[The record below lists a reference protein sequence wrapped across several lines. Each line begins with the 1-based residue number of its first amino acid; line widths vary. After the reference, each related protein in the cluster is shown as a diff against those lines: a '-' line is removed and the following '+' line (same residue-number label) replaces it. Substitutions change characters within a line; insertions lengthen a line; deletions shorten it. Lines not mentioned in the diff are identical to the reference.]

1 MRVDGLLIVDKP
13 QGITSLGVVREVKR
27 RLGVKK
33 AGHLGTLDPFAT
45 GVLPIVINEGTK
57 LVPFIGDESKE
68 YEAVLKMGE
77 ETATDDLTGKVI
89 SGKAWEQ
96 VSLEVVHTAF
106 QSFLGKIQQI
116 PPMYSAIKMN
126 GKPLYR
132 LARKGVEV
140 ERKER
145 EVEIFSIHVE
155 EVQPPTVRF
164 SVSCSKGTYIRSL
177 ARDIGKKMGC
187 GAHLIQLRRVRSGP
201 FGLEKAM
208 SWERLKTLSGAED
221 LSPWLVSLKEALP
234 RLPEVIGDE
243 RLVKKIRLGK
253 EMVVRDL
260 SPQPLPA
267 FEKGE
272 WLKITSPEEGLVA
285 ILRSEVRGVDIPW
298 ASPEVVAFRP
308 LRVFQ
313 SKIRLEK
320 EDTA

>member
-13 QGITSLGVVREVKR
+13 EGLTSLEVVREVKR
-27 RLGVKK
+27 RLGVRK

-45 GVLPIVINEGTK
+45 GVLPIAINEGTK
-57 LVPFIGDESKE
+57 LVPFIGEESKE

-77 ETATDDLTGKVI
+77 ETTTDDLTGKVI
-89 SGKAWEQ
+89 SRKPWEQ
-96 VSLEVVHTAF
+96 VSSEMIHTAF
-106 QSFLGKIQQI
+106 RSFLGKIRQI
-116 PPMYSAIKMN
+116 PPMYSAVKMN

-132 LARKGVEV
+132 LARKGIEV

-145 EVEIFSIHVE
+145 EVEILNIHIE
-155 EVQPPTVRF
+155 EVQPPKVRF

-177 ARDIGKKMGC
+177 AKDIGRKIGC
-187 GAHLIQLRRVRSGP
+187 GAHLTQLRRVRSGP
-201 FGLEKAM
+201 FTLEKAM
-208 SWERLKTLSGAED
+208 SWERLKNFSKTEN
-221 LSPWLVSLKEALP
+221 LSPWLVSLREALSC
-234 RLPEVIGDE
+234 LPEVIGDE

-260 SPQPLPA
+260 SPQLLPV

-285 ILRSEVRGVDIPW
+285 ILRSEVRGADIPW
-298 ASPEVVAFRP
+298 ASPEMVAFRP

-313 SKIRLEK
+313 PKNRLQK
-320 EDTA
+320 DDTL

>member
-13 QGITSLGVVREVKR
+13 EGLTSLEVVREVKR
-27 RLGVKK
+27 RLGVRK

-45 GVLPIVINEGTK
+45 GVLPVAINEGTK
-57 LVPFIGDESKE
+57 LVPFIGEESKE

-77 ETATDDLTGKVI
+77 ETTTDDLTGKVI
-89 SGKAWEQ
+89 SRKPWEQ
-96 VSLEVVHTAF
+96 VSSEMIHTAF
-106 QSFLGKIQQI
+106 RSFLGKIRQI
-116 PPMYSAIKMN
+116 PPMYSAVKMN

-132 LARKGVEV
+132 LARKGIEV

-145 EVEIFSIHVE
+145 EVEILNIHIE
-155 EVQPPTVRF
+155 EVQPPKVRF

-177 ARDIGKKMGC
+177 AKDIGRKIGC
-187 GAHLIQLRRVRSGP
+187 GAHLTQLRRVRSGP
-201 FGLEKAM
+201 FTLEKAI
-208 SWERLKTLSGAED
+208 SWERLKNFSKTEN
-221 LSPWLVSLKEALP
+221 LSPWLVSLREALSC
-234 RLPEVIGDE
+234 LPEVIGDE

-260 SPQPLPA
+260 SPQPLPV

-285 ILRSEVRGVDIPW
+285 ILRSEVRGADIPW
-298 ASPEVVAFRP
+298 ASPEMVAFRP

-313 SKIRLEK
+313 PKNRLQK
-320 EDTA
+320 DDTL

>member
-13 QGITSLGVVREVKR
+13 EGLTSLEVVREVKR
-27 RLGVKK
+27 RLGVRK

-45 GVLPIVINEGTK
+45 GVLPIAINEGTK
-57 LVPFIGDESKE
+57 LVPFIGEESKE

-77 ETATDDLTGKVI
+77 ETTTDDLTGKVI
-89 SGKAWEQ
+89 SRKPWEQ
-96 VSLEVVHTAF
+96 VSPEMIHTAF
-106 QSFLGKIQQI
+106 RGFLGKIRQI
-116 PPMYSAIKMN
+116 PPMYSAVKMN

-132 LARKGVEV
+132 LARKGIEV

-145 EVEIFSIHVE
+145 EVEILNIHIE
-155 EVQPPTVRF
+155 EVQPPKVRF

-177 ARDIGKKMGC
+177 AKDIGRKIGC
-187 GAHLIQLRRVRSGP
+187 GAHLTQLRRVRSGP
-201 FGLEKAM
+201 FTLEKAI
-208 SWERLKTLSGAED
+208 SWERLKNFSKTEN
-221 LSPWLVSLKEALP
+221 LSPWLVSLREALSC
-234 RLPEVIGDE
+234 LPEVIGDE

-260 SPQPLPA
+260 SPQPLPV

-285 ILRSEVRGVDIPW
+285 ILRSEVRGADIPW
-298 ASPEVVAFRP
+298 ASPEMVAFRP

-313 SKIRLEK
+313 PKNRLQK
-320 EDTA
+320 DDTL